1 MGFNAANIYFPISQS
16 KSNLSTFITI
26 FVLCAIQRYMTNNK
40 TLSVHLV
47 LKLYLELLQRQIL
60 FIWIYLDNLY
70 WITNPLLNLS
80 WDYNYEVNVTTTR
93 DFIHVLFA
101 LDGCLF
107 IAIKHS
113 FIHVS
118 VCWLCTKVQS
128 LVIFSFLS
136 S

>member
-16 KSNLSTFITI
+16 KPNLSTFITI

-47 LKLYLELLQRQIL
+47 LNYIWNHFNGIL
-60 FIWIYLDNLY
+60 FIWKYLDNHY
-70 WITNPLLNLS
+70 WITNPLLHS
-80 WDYNYEVNVTTTR
+80 TWDYDYEVNVTTTR

-128 LVIFSFLS
+128 LVIFCFLS